1 MYSKYFCLLL
11 LFSSLFIG
19 ALSVSGQSLNKI
31 HSDSSHNFFPLHSG
45 NEWQS
50 VYHFSCPFGYI
61 TCGYELKCI
70 SVGDRIVI
78 NDTVYHKVSME
89 GVTNPWRYD
98 RAEHKLIFRQDNQE
112 YIYLDLGLAPGEAFT
127 MTLPGELYNKDVT
140 IYEDT
145 LMVFGNLKY
154 CKGFHYTNV
163 DWTFEDVLFADNFG
177 FAWLDGKYIGEGPDA
192 TWHETLLSAKVYSGT
207 GYTVYSLPDSPW
219 IEGNDIPQFYSSRYF
234 TDQFNIYSEHSFF
247 CSENNFIDYIDS
259 AVVEIFYS
267 KEAIQTPIQSV
278 QMNHISQ
285 SISWNY
291 FLNLNPL
298 YFENGY
304 ALNLRFKVWNK
315 SYNNIAYPIPANGW
329 YKMKYEEPVGVDEEN
344 IPSEYSL
351 SQNFPNP
358 FNPST
363 TITYS
368 LADEAF
374 VELEVFDILGN
385 SVACLVNGKQAAGEY
400 SIDFN
405 AGNICSGIY
414 FVKLYAQIDGKLAFI
429 DTKKIL
435 FLK

>member
-19 ALSVSGQSLNKI
+19 TINVSGQSYNNSQSV
-31 HSDSSHNFFPLHSG
+31 SDHNFFPLHSG
-45 NEWQS
+45 NEWQ
-50 VYHFSCPFGYI
+50 VIHHFSCPFGYT
-61 TCGYELKCI
+61 TCGYELKFI

-127 MTLPGELYNKDVT
+127 MTFPGELYTKDVT

-145 LMVFGNLKY
+145 LVVFGDSTF
-154 CKGFHYTNV
+154 CKGYHWLVV
-163 DWTFEDVLFADNFG
+163 DGTIEDVLFADKFG
-177 FAWLDGKYIGEGPDA
+177 FAWLDGKYIGLGPDA
-192 TWHETLLSAKVYSGT
+192 TWEEFIPSAKVYADT
-207 GYTVYSLPDSPW
+207 GFSIYAPADSPW
-219 IEGNDIPQFYSSRYF
+219 IAGNDLPPLYDKQFYS
-234 TDQFNIYSEHSFF
+234 DQVNIYSEESFF
-247 CSENNFIDYIDS
+247 CSGVDFIDYIDS

-267 KEAIQTPIQSV
+267 QGPNQTSTEII
-278 QMNHISQ
+278 QMNHIPESV
-285 SISWNY
+285 SWNY

-304 ALNLRFKVWNK
+304 ALNLRFKVWNR
-315 SYNNIAYPIPANGW
+315 SYNNIAYPIPADGW

-363 TITYS
+363 IITYS

-405 AGNICSGIY
+405 GDELSSGVY
-414 FVKLYAQIDGKLAFI
+414 LCKFSALNGTDDKFSKTVKM
-429 DTKKIL
+429 IL
-435 FLK
+435 LK